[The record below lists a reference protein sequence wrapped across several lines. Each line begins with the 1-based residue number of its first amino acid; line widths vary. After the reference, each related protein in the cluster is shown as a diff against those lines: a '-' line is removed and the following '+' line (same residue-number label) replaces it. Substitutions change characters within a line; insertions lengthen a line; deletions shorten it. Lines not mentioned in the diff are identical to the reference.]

1 MLNKVDG
8 IKKLSKKELEES
20 RKIVLASINEE
31 FKKGQE
37 LLEGNNK
44 TPNKKVD
51 GIFSSLKQLKNNNKQ
66 QVQKKEWKKEIG
78 KIVEI
83 EKPRFKISGF
93 GVMKNL
99 KNIQNQEDLHK
110 KDKKNDLQIS
120 NNNKQAVRGLV
131 ANKEKED
138 EILKIKEEKI
148 REMQLQKQRQIEQER
163 LREINALKEKEEEK
177 KKKKEEEEK
186 RKREKEQL
194 ILKKQEEERRTKE
207 RERLKEEKEK
217 QRKIQRKK
225 KIKEQ
230 LRKEKEA
237 FRQIQLEAREKSRE
251 KEHLARMQKKKK
263 AAKKREALIKKYKS
277 KIKSLFKYLHLRTFK
292 TTKKVIYFCLFF
304 LVVILILYFIFVSV
318 ILKFDIDNVLSRF
331 VADFIPVPALA
342 TSDGIIEY
350 YKYKDLK
357 DNFKNTEGET
367 DIDKKIQSLIV
378 REIAINNLIKRY
390 GVSFSDFENHDKL
403 MEFLESKA
411 MYDNAINQVAIN
423 RIKKIKG
430 MIDDNNDFVRISTKF
445 GDKMGKISI
454 NKNTDPDKNGL
465 KDLEVNEISEVIF
478 SGDGYYIFR
487 CYYKTEEETTLNY
500 VFVKSKTLDDY
511 LSEYIKNYKLLSFVD

>member
-20 RKIVLASINEE
+20 RKIVLASIKEE

-66 QVQKKEWKKEIG
+66 QVQ
-78 KIVEI
+78 
-83 EKPRFKISGF
+83 
-93 GVMKNL
+93 
-99 KNIQNQEDLHK
+99 
-110 KDKKNDLQIS
+110 
-120 NNNKQAVRGLV
+120 
-131 ANKEKED
+131 
-138 EILKIKEEKI
+138 
-148 REMQLQKQRQIEQER
+148 
-163 LREINALKEKEEEK
+163 
-177 KKKKEEEEK
+177 KKEEEEK

-367 DIDKKIQSLIV
+367 DIDKKI
-378 REIAINNLIKRY
+378 KR
-390 GVSFSDFENHDKL
+390 HD
-403 MEFLESKA
+403 
-411 MYDNAINQVAIN
+411 
-423 RIKKIKG
+423 R
-430 MIDDNNDFVRISTKF
+430 
-445 GDKMGKISI
+445 
-454 NKNTDPDKNGL
+454 
-465 KDLEVNEISEVIF
+465 
-478 SGDGYYIFR
+478 
-487 CYYKTEEETTLNY
+487 
-500 VFVKSKTLDDY
+500 
-511 LSEYIKNYKLLSFVD
+511 

>member
-138 EILKIKEEKI
+138 EILKIKE
-148 REMQLQKQRQIEQER
+148 
-163 LREINALKEKEEEK
+163 K
-177 KKKKEEEEK
+177 K
-186 RKREKEQL
+186 
-194 ILKKQEEERRTKE
+194 
-207 RERLKEEKEK
+207 
-217 QRKIQRKK
+217 RKIQRKK

>member
-66 QVQKKEWKKEIG
+66 QVQKKEITDTEKKEWKKEIG

-177 KKKKEEEEK
+177 KKKKEE
-186 RKREKEQL
+186 
-194 ILKKQEEERRTKE
+194 
-207 RERLKEEKEK
+207 
-217 QRKIQRKK
+217 
-225 KIKEQ
+225 
-230 LRKEKEA
+230 KEKEA

-277 KIKSLFKYLHLRTFK
+277 KIKSLFKYLHLRNFK

-318 ILKFDIDNVLSRF
+318 ILKFDI
-331 VADFIPVPALA
+331 
-342 TSDGIIEY
+342 
-350 YKYKDLK
+350 
-357 DNFKNTEGET
+357 
-367 DIDKKIQSLIV
+367 
-378 REIAINNLIKRY
+378 
-390 GVSFSDFENHDKL
+390 
-403 MEFLESKA
+403 
-411 MYDNAINQVAIN
+411 
-423 RIKKIKG
+423 
-430 MIDDNNDFVRISTKF
+430 
-445 GDKMGKISI
+445 
-454 NKNTDPDKNGL
+454 
-465 KDLEVNEISEVIF
+465 
-478 SGDGYYIFR
+478 
-487 CYYKTEEETTLNY
+487 
-500 VFVKSKTLDDY
+500 
-511 LSEYIKNYKLLSFVD
+511 

>member
-66 QVQKKEWKKEIG
+66 QVQKKEITDTEKKEWKKEIG

-120 NNNKQAVRGLV
+120 NNNKQAVKGLV

-194 ILKKQEEERRTKE
+194 ILKKQEEERRT
-207 RERLKEEKEK
+207 
-217 QRKIQRKK
+217 
-225 KIKEQ
+225 
-230 LRKEKEA
+230 
-237 FRQIQLEAREKSRE
+237 
-251 KEHLARMQKKKK
+251 
-263 AAKKREALIKKYKS
+263 KKREALIKKYKS

>member
-66 QVQKKEWKKEIG
+66 QVQKKEITDTEKKEWKKEIG

-194 ILKKQEEERRTKE
+194 N
-207 RERLKEEKEK
+207 
-217 QRKIQRKK
+217 
-225 KIKEQ
+225 
-230 LRKEKEA
+230 
-237 FRQIQLEAREKSRE
+237 
-251 KEHLARMQKKKK
+251 RMQKKKK

>member
-66 QVQKKEWKKEIG
+66 QVQKKEITDTEKKEWKKEIG

-138 EILKIKEEKI
+138 EILK
-148 REMQLQKQRQIEQER
+148 
-163 LREINALKEKEEEK
+163 
-177 KKKKEEEEK
+177 
-186 RKREKEQL
+186 
-194 ILKKQEEERRTKE
+194 TKE

-367 DIDKKIQSLIV
+367 DIDK
-378 REIAINNLIKRY
+378 INL
-390 GVSFSDFENHDKL
+390 
-403 MEFLESKA
+403 
-411 MYDNAINQVAIN
+411 
-423 RIKKIKG
+423 KG
-430 MIDDNNDFVRISTKF
+430 I
-445 GDKMGKISI
+445 
-454 NKNTDPDKNGL
+454 
-465 KDLEVNEISEVIF
+465 
-478 SGDGYYIFR
+478 
-487 CYYKTEEETTLNY
+487 TL
-500 VFVKSKTLDDY
+500 V
-511 LSEYIKNYKLLSFVD
+511 

>member
-66 QVQKKEWKKEIG
+66 QVQKKEITDTEKKEWKKEIG

-120 NNNKQAVRGLV
+120 NNNKQAVRGLG

-138 EILKIKEEKI
+138 ERLKIKEEKI

-163 LREINALKEKEEEK
+163 LREINALKEKEEE
-177 KKKKEEEEK
+177 
-186 RKREKEQL
+186 
-194 ILKKQEEERRTKE
+194 I
-207 RERLKEEKEK
+207 
-217 QRKIQRKK
+217 
-225 KIKEQ
+225 
-230 LRKEKEA
+230 RKEKEA
-237 FRQIQLEAREKSRE
+237 FRLIQLEASEKSRE
-251 KEHLARMQKKKK
+251 KEHLARMRKKKK

-304 LVVILILYFIFVSV
+304 FVVILILYFIFVSV

-403 MEFLESKA
+403 ME
-411 MYDNAINQVAIN
+411 
-423 RIKKIKG
+423 
-430 MIDDNNDFVRISTKF
+430 
-445 GDKMGKISI
+445 
-454 NKNTDPDKNGL
+454 
-465 KDLEVNEISEVIF
+465 DLEVNEISEVIF